1 MHFFFKNPFGSV
13 QLNYN
18 DWEGWTLIDSLNFGI
33 IDWTLLNF
41 YFGRFSTDVSN
52 CYFRLINLYVYSV
65 DESSICR
72 FSFERGSNELD
83 RFIPRPTEAGIW
95 GSTTAAAFVV
105 LPDLVQFSPFHARE
119 RNQIKTFFFPN
130 HWFLQILR
138 QISKI

>member
-1 MHFFFKNPFGSV
+1 M
-13 QLNYN
+13 
-18 DWEGWTLIDSLNFGI
+18 
-33 IDWTLLNF
+33 
-41 YFGRFSTDVSN
+41 SN

-105 LPDLVQFSPFHARE
+105 LPDLVQFSLFHARE
-119 RNQIKTFFFPN
+119 RNQIKTFFFPTVSFCRFFVKLAKIKKEPFASSTIQN
-130 HWFLQILR
+130 CFKLLFMLTFNICTFSTFLGFLNLMNTIHWVW
-138 QISKI
+138 